1 MIPLQYRPLTDR
13 SWLRSDYERRPH
25 QFKADWASTLTLL
38 ERELEHL
45 DAADIT
51 LEVDVL
57 HASIRADGTG
67 LKAHQEPATPAVVLS
82 FESKHGPLSY
92 RADAFG
98 RATWRG
104 TSPWRANVRAI
115 ALTLESLRAVD
126 RYGATTTG
134 EQYAGFLAL
143 EAGSGAA
150 ASHMT
155 QDQACRVLS
164 DLSGVAITPGESE
177 QSVRARVRA
186 ARAAAHPDRH
196 DGDRSLWDQV
206 EQAAAVLG
214 VAR

>member
-1 MIPLQYRPLTDR
+1 MIPLQYRPLSDR
-13 SWLRSDYERRPH
+13 SWLRADSERRPH
-25 QFKADWASTLTLL
+25 QFKADWSSTLALL

-45 DAADIT
+45 DAEDIT
-51 LEVDVL
+51 LELDVL

-67 LKAHQEPATPAVVLS
+67 LKAYQEPASPAVVLS

-92 RADAFG
+92 RADVFE

-104 TSPWRANVRAI
+104 SAPWRANVRAI

-134 EQYAGFLAL
+134 EQYAGFLAI

-155 QDQACRVLS
+155 QTEALTILRERSGIAALHNTP
-164 DLSGVAITPGESE
+164 DLLRDAYRTA
-177 QSVRARVRA
+177 RARS
-186 ARAAAHPDRH
+186 HPDRH
-196 DGDRSLWDQV
+196 GGDRTLWDQV
-206 EQAAAVLG
+206 EQAAAVLE
-214 VAR
+214 VTR